1 MANKPSSA
9 LQVLSQNLDRLMQGS
24 KEYNAQAAVAR
35 KAKVD
40 QKTIS
45 RIIHKTN
52 EPSLDKLERIAA
64 VFGLQP
70 WQMLVPG
77 LQPEV
82 PPQLAEQRDVEA
94 VT

>member
-1 MANKPSSA
+1 
-9 LQVLSQNLDRLMQGS
+9 MQGS

-77 LQPEV
+77 LEPSS
-82 PPQLAEQRDVEA
+82 PPVLATERAVETA
-94 VT
+94 